1 MALIAVA
8 LRVVEYG
15 ISPFCRLGE
24 KRNLVQNAVLFSRR
38 SRYGVYYGGFY
49 DIKGTRL
56 CQSQKNEQG
65 PEGLGRF
72 GGGFSSK
79 IHAVCDALG
88 NPLDFIVS
96 GAQVHD
102 ATQAI
107 ALISGLQADALLA
120 DKGYDSDAIRDF
132 ARNQGIEPH
141 IPPRQNRIET
151 RFYDKALYKERH
163 KIECLFGFM
172 KHCRRLFSRFDK
184 TKRSF
189 TAFLHFAAALQWL
202 K

>member
-1 MALIAVA
+1 VAVIAVT

-38 SRYGVYYGGFY
+38 SRYGVYHGGFY
-49 DIKGTRL
+49 DIKGACL
-56 CQSQKNEQG
+56 CQSQKNEQAS
-65 PEGLGRF
+65 EGLGRSC
-72 GGGFSSK
+72 GGFSSK

-96 GAQVHD
+96 GGQVHD

-107 ALISGLQADALLA
+107 ALISGLQANALLA

-141 IPPRQNRIET
+141 IPPRQNRVET

>member
-1 MALIAVA
+1 
-8 LRVVEYG
+8 VEYG
-15 ISPFCRLGE
+15 ISPFRRLGE

-107 ALISGLQADALLA
+107 ALISGLQAEALLA
-120 DKGYDSDAIRDF
+120 DKGDDSDAY
-132 ARNQGIEPH
+132 
-141 IPPRQNRIET
+141 RQ
-151 RFYDKALYKERH
+151 
-163 KIECLFGFM
+163 
-172 KHCRRLFSRFDK
+172 RLFSQNNKPVIPGRENRK
-184 TKRSF
+184 TPIV
-189 TAFLHFAAALQWL
+189 
-202 K
+202 

>member
-1 MALIAVA
+1 
-8 LRVVEYG
+8 
-15 ISPFCRLGE
+15 
-24 KRNLVQNAVLFSRR
+24 LVQNAVLFSRR
-38 SRYGVYYGGFY
+38 SRYDVYPSGFY

-65 PEGLGRF
+65 PEGLGRSC
-72 GGGFSSK
+72 GGFSSK

-96 GAQVHD
+96 GGQVHD
-102 ATQAI
+102 ATHAI
-107 ALISGLQADALLA
+107 ALIWTLQAEALLA
-120 DKGYDSDAIRDF
+120 DKGDDCEAVRDF
-132 ARNQGIEPH
+132 SRNQGIEPH
-141 IPPRQNRIET
+141 IPPRQNRVEA
-151 RFYDKALYKERH
+151 RFYDKALYQERH

-172 KHCRRLFSRFDK
+172 KHGRRLFSRFDK